1 MEKRLAVN
9 KSQPCPATDDS
20 ELSDNGSSKSELV
33 LDNT

>member
-9 KSQPCPATDDS
+9 KCQPCPPTEDS
-20 ELSDNGSSKSELV
+20 ELSDNDSLKSELV